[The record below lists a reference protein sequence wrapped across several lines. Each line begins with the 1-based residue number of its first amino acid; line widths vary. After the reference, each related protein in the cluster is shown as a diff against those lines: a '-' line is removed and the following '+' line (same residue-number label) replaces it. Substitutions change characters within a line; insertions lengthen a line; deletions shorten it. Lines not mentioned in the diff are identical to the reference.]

1 MKETKIYIMESS
13 EGEYSDSPSWIE
25 KAFRRKE
32 DAEAFA
38 RQLDA
43 ERFAEPAIE
52 VKLWEEVENVW
63 YCTNEEKYGMNWD
76 AVPDDISHDKE
87 KCEAYI
93 KEQDERERAFVLEYL
108 NAHGSR
114 QYTMDDVLR
123 QEVWQQNQCCDWNH
137 CYVHEITLV
146 E

>member
-1 MKETKIYIMESS
+1 
-13 EGEYSDSPSWIE
+13 
-25 KAFRRKE
+25 
-32 DAEAFA
+32 
-38 RQLDA
+38 
-43 ERFAEPAIE
+43 
-52 VKLWEEVENVW
+52 
-63 YCTNEEKYGMNWD
+63 MNWE

-93 KEQDERERAFVLEYL
+93 KEQDDRERAFVLEYL

-123 QEVWQQNQCCDWNH
+123 QEVWQQNQCCEWNH

>member
-1 MKETKIYIMESS
+1 MEILVFPISAP
-13 EGEYSDSPSWIE
+13 GEYSDSPSWIE

-38 RQLDA
+38 GQLDA

-52 VKLWEEVENVW
+52 VKLWEEAESVW
-63 YCTNEEKYGMNWD
+63 YCTNEEKCVMNWD
-76 AVPDDISHDKE
+76 AVPDDVSHDKE

-93 KEQDERERAFVLEYL
+93 KEQDERARAFVLEYL

>member
-1 MKETKIYIMESS
+1 MVDELGAKVRIIFESTNFIDIKPATFPVFCLLISEISKRLCNFVSKERSIMKET
-13 EGEYSDSPSWIE
+13 
-25 KAFRRKE
+25 
-32 DAEAFA
+32 
-38 RQLDA
+38 
-43 ERFAEPAIE
+43 
-52 VKLWEEVENVW
+52 
-63 YCTNEEKYGMNWD
+63 
-76 AVPDDISHDKE
+76 ISHDKE

-93 KEQDERERAFVLEYL
+93 KEQDDRERAFVLEYL
-108 NAHGSR
+108 NAHGLQ